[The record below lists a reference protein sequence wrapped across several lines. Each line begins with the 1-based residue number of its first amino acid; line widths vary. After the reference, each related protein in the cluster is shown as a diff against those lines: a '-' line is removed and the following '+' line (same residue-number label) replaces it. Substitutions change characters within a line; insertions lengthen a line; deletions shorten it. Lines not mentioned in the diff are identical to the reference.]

1 MIESKKGGLSIFLES
16 TKLVGDVSVGLCF
29 ALACNGCA
37 FNRLCGLAYCSSQ
50 CFPSGAEEAAL
61 GYALASAV
69 RQVLCGDPLA
79 VSKTKVGSV
88 ECVAHNGH
96 LGLNWKVKGT
106 GSAIR
111 KSIGMALKVLDPAK
125 MFPAYS
131 RCIKQL
137 GGSPDKDS
145 FNYVVDTAA
154 NAIKSDLT
162 IGILGNTKLDKDALN
177 AMLEVLIKKHNVSN
191 TKGSKSK
198 PAGHSACDHSNM
210 AEVKISGWTSAVLA
224 DYIRSKVKGLDPIL
238 CDKHLL
244 LPIKDSQ
251 WKTLAVKLKKG
262 VKDFAQAKY
271 AKVGDNLPAVF
282 GYLTLASGQLCASDV
297 KSAVNNK
304 LSAASIE
311 SAIIKGL

>member
-29 ALACNGCA
+29 ELACNGCA
-37 FNRLCGLAYCSSQ
+37 FNRLCGVADCASQ
-50 CFPSGAEEAAL
+50 CFPSGAEEAAM

-111 KSIGMALKVLDPAK
+111 KSLGMALKVLDPAK

-137 GGSPDKDS
+137 GGSPDKES
-145 FNYVVDTAA
+145 FNYVADAA
-154 NAIKSDLT
+154 AKAIKSDLT
-162 IGILGNTKLDKDALN
+162 IGILGNTKLDKDGLAD
-177 AMLEVLIKKHNVSN
+177 MLEILSKKHNVSS

-198 PAGHSACDHSNM
+198 PTGHSVCDHSGVT
-210 AEVKISGWTSAVLA
+210 EVKISGWSSAVLA

-251 WKTLAVKLKKG
+251 WKTLAAKLKKG

-271 AKVGDNLPAVF
+271 TKVGDNLPAVF
-282 GYLTLASGQLCASDV
+282 GYLTMASGQLCASDV

-304 LSAASIE
+304 LSASSIE
-311 SAIIKGL
+311 SAILKGL